1 MDSIDKLLEQIKA
14 EYNGDKSQQTQPP
27 QPNFDQ
33 PSTNLPINLPV
44 NLSIN
49 SANALIDEILGDTN
63 QPNSFIDNI
72 LEEVKADI
80 EAQAQAEELKKQQEL
95 EQERIKQEK
104 IKAKQKA
111 ALKKQ
116 AQDWLAKLDPL
127 SVEGLWFER
136 FAESYP
142 SKLEAA
148 IEYLKSN

>member
-14 EYNGDKSQQTQPP
+14 EYSGEKSQQTQSP
-27 QPNFDQ
+27 QPNLDI
-33 PSTNLPINLPV
+33 PSTNLPINLP
-44 NLSIN
+44 IN
-49 SANALIDEILGDTN
+49 SANSLLDDLLGDTN
-63 QPNSFIDNI
+63 KPDSFIDNI

-104 IKAKQKA
+104 IKAQQKA